1 MKAIRISEMN
11 IRGRLLLVC
20 FAVSVPILCIC
31 AVIIWKEYQ
40 GLIQAAKTT
49 ATFQDKIAARSLSQW
64 IMTQQ
69 IELHSLSNL
78 PDLQKPS
85 SVESNQLLTNTART
99 QRDWNAV
106 VLVDTNGTPLASSI
120 PTGGST
126 GYKLRRMPFFQRI
139 VNGNKVWTGTE
150 CAVSGYVGCPITGKP
165 AVLMGVPVYS
175 ADKIKYVLIASVNPS
190 AILRLFIGLGEDKG
204 SVLAVIDQDKRV
216 LVRTIDNDRWIGRDF
231 SHARSVQA
239 ASKAKRGVYEAIGIA
254 DQTLRTYAFDHVP
267 ESDWIVVVGI
277 PSQAMYGSA
286 HDRLLMMLFSALVA
300 SVASVILAYRA
311 TTYFTGPINE
321 LVREAV
327 SVGRGDLSKRVTIKQ
342 GGELGLLARAF
353 NQMAINLELNRDY
366 KEMVERIADSIRQ
379 SLDLD
384 QILNTTVTELG
395 QALNASRCC
404 LALFG
409 DRSIDV
415 VGSELEFNYTWWDP
429 EKNGTPLNNRSVLIT
444 DKSMLKLILE
454 QKAIL
459 SLDVMNNNLTPLF
472 EKDDSS
478 PEDWRSI
485 KSLIACPIV
494 FADRAVGMIL
504 VQQCDVRRAWF
515 DLELEMVEAVAN
527 HVALAMEHANLF
539 TKTKTLA
546 EQEFLINSIV
556 RSIRASLDTDTI
568 FSTVTG
574 ELGKALGVDYC
585 QIAMP
590 RVEGPLVVT
599 HEFHAEGLPDSVGLN
614 LYDSRLDFDPSS
626 SSILDLNNLLGIDLS
641 KLKEFG
647 LTGSSA
653 TDEIPISV
661 INDVAVDN
669 RTYAFRDFLK
679 KIGSR
684 SLIAA
689 PLLQNER
696 LLGILIMHQCSATRE
711 WHSGEV
717 RLAAGIADQLAVAI
731 SHAELFAQV
740 KHQAITDGLTGLY
753 NHIYFKNRLAEE
765 LRRAS
770 RKGTPCS
777 LLMLDLDKL
786 KQINDTMG
794 HPIGDA
800 AIRQVATVLK
810 KLLRSGDTAARYGG
824 EEFAVI
830 LPETPLS
837 EALLIAE
844 RLRQNIHRNAVPGLG
859 HISTSIGAAFYPIHS
874 DNLAELIDKADKAL
888 YVAKRG
894 GRNRVCVWSD
904 PQPIHIS
911 PLDESSGEESAENA
925 DSSATSSEVVAVD
938 NPTTAST
945 QSV

>member
-1 MKAIRISEMN
+1 MKVFKISEMN

-31 AVIIWKEYQ
+31 ALIIWKEFQ
-40 GLIQAAKTT
+40 GLLQAAKTT
-49 ATFQDKIAARSLSQW
+49 AVFQDKIAARSLSQW
-64 IMTQQ
+64 ILTQQ
-69 IELHSLSNL
+69 IELHNISIL
-78 PDLQKPS
+78 PELQKPLS
-85 SVESNQLLTNTART
+85 NETNQLLANTART
-99 QRDWNAV
+99 QRDWNSV
-106 VLVDTNGTPLASSI
+106 MILDQNGSTLASSI
-120 PTGGST
+120 PTGST
-126 GYKLRRMPFFQRI
+126 GARIRKMPFFQKI
-139 VNGNKVWTGTE
+139 LNGAKSTHGYEAT
-150 CAVSGYVGCPITGKP
+150 VSGYTTCPVTGKP
-165 AVLMGVPVYS
+165 SLLVAVPIYS
-175 ADKIKYVLIASVNPS
+175 GEKIKNVLIASVNPA
-190 AILRLFIGLGEDKG
+190 AILRLFSGLGEDRG
-204 SVLAVIDQDKRV
+204 SVTAVIDQDKKV
-216 LVRTIDNDRWIGRDF
+216 IVRTLDNDRWLGKDF

-239 ASKAKRGVYEAIGIA
+239 ASKQKHGVYEAIGIA
-254 DQTLRTYAFDHVP
+254 DPTLRTYAFDHIP
-267 ESDWIVVVGI
+267 ETDWIVVVGI

-286 HDRLLMMLFSALVA
+286 HDRLLLMLFSAAVA
-300 SVASVILAYRA
+300 SAVSIFLAYRV
-311 TTYFTGPINE
+311 TGYFTGPINE

-327 SVGRGDLSKRVTIKQ
+327 SIGRGDLSKRVTTKQ

-395 QALNASRCC
+395 QALSASRCC
-404 LALFG
+404 LALF
-409 DRSIDV
+409 SSPNIKNI
-415 VGSELEFNYTWWDP
+415 VGSEMEFNYVWWDP
-429 EKNGTPLNNRSVLIT
+429 DKQGSSLNNRSVLIT
-444 DKSMLKLILE
+444 ENSMLKLILE

-459 SLDVMNNNLTPLF
+459 SLDVMNNSTFTPLF
-472 EKDDSS
+472 EKDESS
-478 PEDWRSI
+478 PADWHSI
-485 KSLIACPIV
+485 KSLIACPII
-494 FADRAVGMIL
+494 FADQAVGMIL
-504 VQQCDVRRAWF
+504 VQQCDNRRAWF
-515 DLELEMVEAVAN
+515 DLELELVEAVAN

-546 EQEFLINSIV
+546 EQEFLINNIV
-556 RSIRASLDTDTI
+556 RSTRASLDTDTI
-568 FSTVTG
+568 LKTVTE

-590 RVEGPLVVT
+590 RAEGPLVVT
-599 HEFHAEGLPDSVGLN
+599 HEFHAEGFSDSIGVN
-614 LYDSRLDFDPSS
+614 LYDAKLDFDPGTEG
-626 SSILDLNNLLGIDLS
+626 IFDLNNLLGIDLS
-641 KLKEFG
+641 KLKNFG
-647 LTGSSA
+647 QTSTSA

-661 INDVAVDN
+661 IVDVTTDP
-669 RTYAFRDFLK
+669 RTFAFREFLQ

-689 PLLQNER
+689 PLLQNDR
-696 LLGILIMHQCSATRE
+696 LLGILIMHQCSSERD

-717 RLAAGIADQLAVAI
+717 RLAAALADQLAVAV

-753 NHIYFKNRLAEE
+753 NHVYFKNRLSEE
-765 LRRAS
+765 LKRAS
-770 RKGTPCS
+770 RKSTPCS

-786 KQINDTMG
+786 KVINDTMG

-830 LPETPLS
+830 LPDTPLS

-844 RLRQNIHRNAVPGLG
+844 RLRQNINRNPVPGLG

-874 DNLAELIDKADKAL
+874 DNMAELIDKADKAL

-904 PQPIHIS
+904 PQPVHVS
-911 PLDESSGEESAENA
+911 PLTPSEGDRVTAAAEVESKMQNA
-925 DSSATSSEVVAVD
+925 DASPQATPAQVI
-938 NPTTAST
+938 
-945 QSV
+945 